1 MLRDP
6 QVVCKESGGGEG
18 GKWWHNITTDSG
30 QTSLQVNDRLQYSDT
45 DDVRATTVG
54 SVEVAEKTMSE
65 MHYSLRKSENY
76 PTRLYQEPFVTV
88 QFVVLVPASSPFH
101 PHASIYAKCISWS
114 SRRIIDVPSSV
125 KNVPSSFRSNRAPQ
139 SSSSVNKSRRG
150 VRGVPVC
157 VVIVLHQAARAGQ
170 GGSTRP
176 VERESTAKRHH
187 RCVSTCNVDGTVG
200 RGGGYYITDGCPSWR
215 APGPAET
222 RRTSIGFR
230 LAERLLVG
238 DSVSDDAPAE
248 VVATAN
254 ATPSSLLT
262 VVKRRSASAPGRQ
275 CRATTP
281 HAAPEKVAAATVD
294 VYLTWRSALAGI
306 NFGELLVLEAAFSML
321 ECSRSPRVLLLIDT
335 WSCARRW

>member
-1 MLRDP
+1 MKKIGRPRCIIADKIRK
-6 QVVCKESGGGEG
+6 QSGKECIALT
-18 GKWWHNITTDSG
+18 K
-30 QTSLQVNDRLQYSDT
+30 
-45 DDVRATTVG
+45 
-54 SVEVAEKTMSE
+54 
-65 MHYSLRKSENY
+65 
-76 PTRLYQEPFVTV
+76 EPFVTV

-200 RGGGYYITDGCPSWR
+200 RGGFN
-215 APGPAET
+215 PALNLNV
-222 RRTSIGFR
+222 F
-230 LAERLLVG
+230 
-238 DSVSDDAPAE
+238 
-248 VVATAN
+248 
-254 ATPSSLLT
+254 
-262 VVKRRSASAPGRQ
+262 
-275 CRATTP
+275 
-281 HAAPEKVAAATVD
+281 H
-294 VYLTWRSALAGI
+294 
-306 NFGELLVLEAAFSML
+306 
-321 ECSRSPRVLLLIDT
+321 
-335 WSCARRW
+335 CAI